1 MKMAFKV
8 KKCKRLRV
16 VATKIMSMLS
26 GFAIMG
32 LIVVCSGLAEAQ
44 APKLTV
50 AVAANLQSAMPE
62 LQDEFEQLTRAQI
75 TTIYGASGNLFT
87 QIENGAP
94 YDVLLSADM
103 EYPRKLV
110 SRHLADGRTLY
121 RYAIGRLVL
130 WTPAGTGLDVG
141 ESGMNAVLDPKVT
154 KIAIANSRH
163 APYGQAAVEALK
175 YFKLYGKVSS
185 KLVMGESVSQAAQF
199 VESGNAQ
206 LGFLPLSL
214 VIVPEMKSK
223 GSYIEVPIEAYPAL
237 DQGAVV
243 LAKARDPVLA
253 GKFIAFLK
261 RPQTV
266 QILKKYGF
274 VEPRNLGR

>member
-1 MKMAFKV
+1 MAFKV
-8 KKCKRLRV
+8 KKCKRLQV
-16 VATKIMSMLS
+16 SAAKIRIFLS
-26 GFAIMG
+26 GFALIG
-32 LIVVCSGLAEAQ
+32 LLAVCVGLAEAQ
-44 APKLTV
+44 GSKLTV

-62 LQDEFEQLTRAQI
+62 LQDEFERLTGAQI
-75 TTIYGASGNLFT
+75 TVIYGASGNLFT

-110 SRHLADGRTLY
+110 AQHLADGGTLY

-130 WTPAGTGLDVG
+130 WTPTSTGLDIG
-141 ESGMNAVLDPKVT
+141 KSGINAVLDPAVT
-154 KIAIANSRH
+154 KIAIANPRH

-185 KLVMGESVSQAAQF
+185 KLVMGESVSQAVQF

-223 GSYIEVPIEAYPAL
+223 GSYFEVPIEAYPAL

-243 LAKARDPVLA
+243 LAKARDRILA
-253 GKFIAFLK
+253 GKFIEFLK

-266 QILKKYGF
+266 QTLKKYGF

>member
-1 MKMAFKV
+1 MAFKV
-8 KKCKRLRV
+8 KKCKRLQV
-16 VATKIMSMLS
+16 SAAKIASLRS
-26 GFAIMG
+26 GFALVG
-32 LIVVCSGLAEAQ
+32 LLAVCVGLAEAQ
-44 APKLTV
+44 VPKLTV
-50 AVAANLQSAMPE
+50 AVAANLQLAMPE
-62 LQDEFEQLTRAQI
+62 LQDEFERLTGAQI
-75 TTIYGASGNLFT
+75 TVIYGASGNLFT

-103 EYPRKLV
+103 QYPRKLV
-110 SRHLADGRTLY
+110 AQHLADGGTLY

-130 WTPAGTGLDVG
+130 WTPTGTGLDPG
-141 ESGMNAVLDPKVT
+141 RSGMNAVLDPAVT
-154 KIAIANSRH
+154 KIAIANPRH

-214 VIVPEMKSK
+214 VSLPEVKSK
-223 GSYIEVPIEAYPAL
+223 GSYFEVPIEAYPAL

-243 LAKARDPVLA
+243 LARARDPVLA

-261 RPQTV
+261 RQQTI